1 VSSLDS
7 RVSSN
12 TDLIAPKRKTPNN
25 PLVADT
31 DLADFVANEQEFH
44 RRSNNS
50 VIDLRTL
57 HEIYLEPFRL
67 QCRARPVAFVRTVGL
82 DLGTSLMP
90 R

>member
-1 VSSLDS
+1 VSSLIYA
-7 RVSSN
+7 VSN
-12 TDLIAPKRKTPNN
+12 LTDLIAPKRETPNDY
-25 PLVADT
+25 LVNDA

-67 QCRARPVAFVRTVGL
+67 QCRAKPVAFVRTTGIL
-82 DLGTSLMP
+82 SILSLIP

>member
-1 VSSLDS
+1 MSSLDS
-7 RVSSN
+7 RVSSK
-12 TDLIAPKRKTPNN
+12 TDIIAPKRKTPNN

-31 DLADFVANEQEFH
+31 HLADFVANEQEFH

-67 QCRARPVAFVRTVGL
+67 QCRARPVAFVRTIGL
-82 DLGTSLMP
+82 DSGISLMP